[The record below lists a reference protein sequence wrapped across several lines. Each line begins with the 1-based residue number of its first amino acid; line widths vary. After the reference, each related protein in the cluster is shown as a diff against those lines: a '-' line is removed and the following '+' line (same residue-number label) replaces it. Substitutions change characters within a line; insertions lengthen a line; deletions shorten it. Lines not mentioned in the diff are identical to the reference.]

1 MDLELVD
8 RIVNAVLYEGY
19 MLYPYRPTAVKNRQ
33 RWNFGVLYP
42 EPFCETQG
50 GTDASV
56 MQTEC
61 LAVGSP
67 RATLDVR
74 VRFLHL
80 LAREV
85 GEMTAPATGQGQA
98 AGPAYRPVEVL
109 EVEGRVFQPWQEA
122 VERDVSAPALELGE
136 IAARPRVLK
145 FSFPASRELGPIRE
159 SSGRVAG
166 AIIRKQ
172 QSIEGAVE
180 VAAGQV
186 GERLWKI
193 TARVLNLTPAK
204 EAEPNSRE
212 EALMRSLV
220 STHTILRLQDGQ
232 FVSLLDPPE
241 AQREAASLCHN
252 IGAWPVLVGREG
264 ARDSMLSSPI
274 ILYDY
279 PQVAPESAGDFFD
292 GTEIDE
298 MLALRILTLTD
309 EEKREMR
316 NSDARARAL
325 LERTETL
332 PPEQMMKLHGTVRGL
347 RQLKE
352 GER

>member
-1 MDLELVD
+1 MEIDLVD
-8 RIVNAVLYEGY
+8 SIVNAVLYEGY
-19 MLYPYRPTAVKNRQ
+19 MLYPYRPTAVKNQQ

-42 EPFCETQG
+42 EAFSEAQG

-61 LAVGSP
+61 LAVASA
-67 RATLDVR
+67 RAKLDVK

-85 GEMTAPATGQGQA
+85 AEPS
-98 AGPAYRPVEVL
+98 YRLVEGL
-109 EVEGRVFQPWQEA
+109 EVEGRVYKPWQEA
-122 VERDVSAPALELGE
+122 VERDVSATALELGE
-136 IAARPRVLK
+136 IAARPQVLK
-145 FSFPASRELGPIRE
+145 FSFPASRNLETLYE

-166 AIIRKQ
+166 AIIRTQ
-172 QSIEGAVE
+172 QAIEGAAE
-180 VAAGQV
+180 LAVAQI

-193 TARVLNLTPAK
+193 TARVLNLTGV
-204 EAEPNSRE
+204 EETRPNKRD

-220 STHTILRLQDGQ
+220 STHTILHLQGGE
-232 FVSLLDPPE
+232 FVSLLDPPDTL
-241 AQREAASLCHN
+241 REAAGLCHN
-252 IGAWPVLVGREG
+252 LGTWPVLVGRDGES
-264 ARDSMLSSPI
+264 DSMLSSPI

-279 PQVAPESAGDFFD
+279 PQVAPESAGNFFD

-316 NSDARARAL
+316 NSDARAREL

-332 PPEQMMKLHGTVRGL
+332 PPEQMMKLHGAVRGL
-347 RQLKE
+347 RRSKE